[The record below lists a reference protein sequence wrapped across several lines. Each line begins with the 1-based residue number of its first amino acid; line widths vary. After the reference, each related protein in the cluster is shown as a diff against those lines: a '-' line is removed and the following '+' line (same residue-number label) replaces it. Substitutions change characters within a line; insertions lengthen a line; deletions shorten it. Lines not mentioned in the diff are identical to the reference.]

1 MAKKSEVE
9 IEVAEPR
16 VQVRHNKQVLAVF
29 LTQEEMLEQ
38 AKKMAE
44 ATEDAERAESDRKS
58 SATHYKALEE
68 EAQGKARAARC
79 LLRNGYDYREVPV
92 TITKDWD
99 TKTVT
104 ITRDDTGAVVSAREM
119 RDSELQIEIA
129 TEEAPTDED
138 AA

>member
-1 MAKKSEVE
+1 MAKKNEEESRISVT
-9 IEVAEPR
+9 
-16 VQVRHNKQVLAVF
+16 HSKQVLAVF
-29 LTQEEMLEQ
+29 LTDDELLEQ

-68 EAQGKARAARC
+68 EAQGKARAART
-79 LLRNGYDYREVPV
+79 LLRNGYDYRDVPV

-99 TKTVT
+99 AKTVT
-104 ITRDDTGAVVSAREM
+104 ITRDDTGQVVSAREM
-119 RDSELQIEIA
+119 RDSELQIEIPGNDP
-129 TEEAPTDED
+129 ELP